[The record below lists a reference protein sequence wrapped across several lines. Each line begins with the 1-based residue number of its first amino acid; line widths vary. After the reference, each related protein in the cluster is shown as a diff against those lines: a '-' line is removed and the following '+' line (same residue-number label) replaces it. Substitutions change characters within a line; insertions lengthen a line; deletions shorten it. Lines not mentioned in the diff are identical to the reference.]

1 MLPFN
6 LILYLR
12 LIATV
17 LLVWEMGPEA
27 LGLPI
32 EMLAAIPASL
42 RKWDMLAISGL
53 TNTKG
58 HAVSLKL

>member
-1 MLPFN
+1 MFPFN
-6 LILYLR
+6 LVLYLR

-17 LLVWEMGPEA
+17 LLVWEMGSEA

-42 RKWDMLAISGL
+42 SGICLPLVVLHIQRAML
-53 TNTKG
+53 
-58 HAVSLKL
+58 